1 LIVATREHPQAI
13 RLLAL
18 ASVKMA
24 LWVKSVS
31 LKNALQVVIAT
42 VMVRLQETSQ
52 IVNVNVPRDGLVT
65 AARINFVPLLTA
77 AAMEMPLE

>member
-1 LIVATREHPQAI
+1 
-13 RLLAL
+13 
-18 ASVKMA
+18 
-24 LWVKSVS
+24 